1 MVYLKCRVCKG
12 WTKMFEK
19 HDAYY
24 CPKCNRWIEPICDDP
39 TCEYCKE
46 RPKKP
51 LQETDE
57 RGKE

>member
-1 MVYLKCRVCKG
+1 
-12 WTKMFEK
+12 MFEK